1 MQNKLK
7 PQSSNIVQQL
17 RTANIKCVMV
27 TGKHIIWLRFIKT
40 YLKKNIIVN
49 WVD

>member
-7 PQSSNIVQQL
+7 PQSSNVVQQL

-27 TGKHIIWLRFIKT
+27 TGKHIIYTIKYLIGHKKFIF
-40 YLKKNIIVN
+40 KKLSH
-49 WVD
+49 

>member
-27 TGKHIIWLRFIKT
+27 TGKHIIWLSRHKNL
-40 YLKKNIIVN
+40 LKKKCHSKLG
-49 WVD
+49 

>member
-7 PQSSNIVQQL
+7 PQSSKTIKEL

-27 TGKHIIWLRFIKT
+27 TGKHIPTVK
-40 YLKKNIIVN
+40 
-49 WVD
+49 